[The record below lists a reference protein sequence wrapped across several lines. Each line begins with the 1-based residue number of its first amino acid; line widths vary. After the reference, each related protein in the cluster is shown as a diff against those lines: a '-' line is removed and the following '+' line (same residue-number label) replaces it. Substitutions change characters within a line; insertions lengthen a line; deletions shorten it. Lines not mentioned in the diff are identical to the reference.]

1 MAREGLGVFDETL
14 QLTHIWLKRLMEEL
28 HTEDRHQAYLA
39 LRAVLHALRDRLTV
53 EEATD
58 LGAQLPML
66 VRGIYYE
73 GWNPAKTPSRERSR
87 QAFFDHVNRI
97 LPGGFEYDADLATR
111 AVFKLLAERVTAG
124 EIKDVKS
131 MLPGD
136 VQTLW
141 PSS

>member
-1 MAREGLGVFDETL
+1 MAREGLPVFDETL
-14 QLTHIWLKRLMEEL
+14 QLTHIWLKRLMAEL
-28 HTEDRHQAYLA
+28 HTEDRQQAYLA
-39 LRAVLHALRDRLTV
+39 LRAVLHALRDNLTV

-73 GWNPAKTPSRERSR
+73 GWNPAKTPARERSR

-131 MLPGD
+131 MLPKD
-136 VQTLW
+136 LKTLW
-141 PSS
+141 P